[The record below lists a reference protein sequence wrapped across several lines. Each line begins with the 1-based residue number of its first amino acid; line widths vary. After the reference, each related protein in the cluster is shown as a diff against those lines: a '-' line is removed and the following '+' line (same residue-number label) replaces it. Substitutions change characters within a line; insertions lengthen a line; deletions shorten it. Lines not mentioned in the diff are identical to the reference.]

1 MMPVRTRDDDVDP
14 SAAEVAKIAEI
25 TNRAITALAVF
36 KAMLD
41 EVTQNKP
48 FLEHIHEI
56 EAELATFQAQL
67 DALKKN
73 KPLLEHLRGI
83 DAEFA
88 AFQPQP
94 QPDPVRQDKPLL
106 ERIRKLQSKV
116 DEIGLPDPAFD
127 MKKFTDDMWADT

>member
-14 SAAEVAKIAEI
+14 LAAEVAKIAEI

-67 DALKKN
+67 V
-73 KPLLEHLRGI
+73 LEHLRGI

-88 AFQPQP
+88 AFQP